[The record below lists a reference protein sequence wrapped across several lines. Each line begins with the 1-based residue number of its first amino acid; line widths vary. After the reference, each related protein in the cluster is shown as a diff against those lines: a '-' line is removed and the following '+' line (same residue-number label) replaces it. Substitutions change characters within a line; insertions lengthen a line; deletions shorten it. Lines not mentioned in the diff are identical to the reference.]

1 MTTLNLREMKEE
13 AAKSEPAPTPL
24 KTELVP
30 REITFQ
36 VSYDAPDG
44 QCYTADLTSK
54 ILDGEGRNLRTRL
67 VIKLRNGM
75 TVESLGNDEVA
86 RIGAL
91 ANIATQLVLLPDWVE
106 YWAKQDNEL
115 LAYIN
120 AVLLEHEYRYFR
132 GNNTASEEGE
142 RKPRIRV
149 VADALKSK
157 PAS

>member
-13 AAKSEPAPTPL
+13 AAKVEPAPAPL
-24 KTELVP
+24 KSELTP

-44 QCYTADLTSK
+44 QSHTADLTSK

-86 RIGAL
+86 RISAL

-132 GNNTASEEGE
+132 GNNTAGEEGAG
-142 RKPRIRV
+142 KPRVRV
-149 VADALKSK
+149 VADVFKQK
-157 PAS
+157 PSP